1 MTQMK
6 QNNKKIKVYFDTY
19 GCSTNLADSLY
30 MEKLLEDKGYEISGY
45 EEAEIVVVNSC
56 TVKKKAETKFFRAL
70 RKAKKDH
77 KLPIAAGCVVDAQP
91 DLVDDKRLEGISIL
105 GTRDL
110 DKIAECIKESI
121 KGKRMIF
128 LSRKPKNPHL
138 IHYKRLN
145 NAIAIIPTAEGCLGN
160 CAYCKTKHARGN
172 LESYPEKD
180 ILCQINTFLKEG
192 IKEIWL
198 TSQDLASY
206 GLDKEGNIL
215 SLLRKIDTLK
225 GDFWVRLGMSNPQH
239 LMPISEE
246 LPRLILKSKHFFR
259 FLHIPLQ
266 SGSNRILRI
275 MGRKYTREEYLKL
288 IKRIRAIIP
297 DFTLS
302 TDIITGFPGEEQGNF
317 KETLDV
323 IKQIQPDILNI
334 SRYWARPNTMA
345 AKMKQLKPE
354 IAIERAKEAR
364 KAFNNLVLKK
374 NKGWIG
380 WQGKAIIDEK
390 GRKESL
396 KGRNLWYKQLIF
408 AKKEVE
414 KHHLKIG
421 ERVRIKVVRGSN
433 FNLFSKVI
441 QKKS

>member
-1 MTQMK
+1 
-6 QNNKKIKVYFDTY
+6 
-19 GCSTNLADSLY
+19 
-30 MEKLLEDKGYEISGY
+30 
-45 EEAEIVVVNSC
+45 
-56 TVKKKAETKFFRAL
+56 
-70 RKAKKDH
+70 
-77 KLPIAAGCVVDAQP
+77 
-91 DLVDDKRLEGISIL
+91 
-105 GTRDL
+105 
-110 DKIAECIKESI
+110 
-121 KGKRMIF
+121 
-128 LSRKPKNPHL
+128 
-138 IHYKRLN
+138 
-145 NAIAIIPTAEGCLGN
+145 
-160 CAYCKTKHARGN
+160 
-172 LESYPEKD
+172 
-180 ILCQINTFLKEG
+180 
-192 IKEIWL
+192 L